1 MKIQMYSQPTIFC
14 FGFLILIWISSKPTQ
29 SYQFPHKMSDH
40 SINKNIFKVNLP
52 RGDLFSKYQYASRI
66 IQNESSKIKHFI
78 ERLKTLHASSM
89 RHR

>member
-1 MKIQMYSQPTIFC
+1 METNIF
-14 FGFLILIWISSKPTQ
+14 GVLFLVMIAFKSAQ
-29 SYQFPHKMSDH
+29 SYEFSHKITEYSV
-40 SINKNIFKVNLP
+40 NKNIFKVNST
-52 RGDLFSKYQYASRI
+52 RSDSFSKYEYAPRI